1 MHAWFS
7 EKHGSEIGYAIYQ
20 RADASEV
27 KLTFTH
33 EDKTLGEQQVN
44 EQFSRFDD
52 YVYVGEVSQI
62 KMFYFPLRG
71 GGVLN
76 LALGKSAEGL
86 SGGPKGSGE

>member
-20 RADASEV
+20 RADSSEV

-44 EQFSRFDD
+44 EQFSRFND
-52 YVYVGEVSQI
+52 YVYVGEVAQI
-62 KMFYFPLRG
+62 KMFYFPIFNAAF
-71 GGVLN
+71 VSS
-76 LALGKSAEGL
+76 LGKGKGL
-86 SGGPKGSGE
+86 SGSPKGSGE